1 MKSTIIKKLIKELSN
16 EFDRNRTKSN
26 IEKLFIVMFLI
37 EEFQSIFTIVH
48 SNFYKNDLSAHLSQA
63 PKIIYCFG

>member
-1 MKSTIIKKLIKELSN
+1 MKELSN

-26 IEKLFIVMFLI
+26 IEKLFVVMFLI

-48 SNFYKNDLSAHLSQA
+48 SNFY
-63 PKIIYCFG
+63 